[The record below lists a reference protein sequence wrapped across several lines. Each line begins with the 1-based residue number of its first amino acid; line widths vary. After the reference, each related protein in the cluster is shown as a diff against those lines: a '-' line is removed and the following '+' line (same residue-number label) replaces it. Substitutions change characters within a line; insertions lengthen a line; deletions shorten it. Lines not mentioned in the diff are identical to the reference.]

1 MFATTLNLS
10 EHEHRSVRVMKPSPT
25 ALPFRAARLQRK
37 SQCACGGGCPRCIER
52 GESLMARK
60 AADEAS
66 PGSTEQPQAG
76 YVPEEITICLD
87 RNVPPRCHFTS
98 RQERLLSVVRYDARS
113 VTSRALLA
121 VSSGDPYMAT
131 LARRI
136 FQVSDVDMQAVAD
149 TVASILDKLRTLP
162 LACGSCGDDG
172 CNEAGV
178 VAYTEDDLSGIVIC
192 QPRFFANNL
201 VQQRRTLIH
210 EAGHGAGIDQ
220 GRVKQGRAESYC
232 REDSSVE
239 CADPCGNISGD
250 LRQNVDAWAR
260 FIECAAFSY

>member
-1 MFATTLNLS
+1 
-10 EHEHRSVRVMKPSPT
+10 MKPTST
-25 ALPFRAARLQRK
+25 ALPFGVPHLQRK
-37 SQCACGGGCPRCIER
+37 SQCACGGGCPSCEK
-52 GESLMARK
+52 GGQSLMARK

-66 PGSTEQPQAG
+66 PGSTEQPQVG

-98 RQERLLSVVRYDARS
+98 RQERLLSLVRYDARS

-121 VSSGDPYMAT
+121 VSSGDAYIAT

-162 LACGSCGDDG
+162 LACGSCGDDD
-172 CNEAGV
+172 CNVAGV
-178 VAYTEDDLSGIVIC
+178 VAYTEPDLSGIVIC
-192 QPRFFANNL
+192 QPRFFAGNL

-220 GRVKQGRAESYC
+220 GRVIQGGAESYC

-239 CADPCGNISGD
+239 CKDPCGNISGD